1 MNYNEIKNQVKTKG
15 LGTYLN
21 SLFNDN
27 NINIKD
33 LVNTLDNNINL
44 ENKSNLQI
52 KKLLKSRLF
61 LIKRE
66 NVITSKDLNDAIK
79 LIEKSSKIVVVSG
92 AGISVNCGIPDFRS
106 KGGLYDSINSLKLTE
121 ISDPQEI
128 FSYYVFTNHPKL
140 FYSIVK
146 SILPSNFSPGRAHSF
161 IKALQDNDKLLRNYT
176 QNIDTLER
184 KAGITNLLECHG
196 SFAFLECLR
205 CERIYNSDVDFSEMI
220 TNGEIP
226 VCTENCKRE
235 YKRRR
240 RKRKSDQTSTDTTLD
255 ITDEAIINFFD
266 TKNEVIP
273 FLKLT
278 IRSPQLRTFFGED
291 VHPDYEQNVLEDS
304 QIVDLV
310 LVLGTSMA
318 VAPISELLGMKSIRA
333 FIKLTIL
340 AHIPHKVP
348 VIVINNTS
356 IKAIEPDVFL
366 QGDIDNIIND
376 ISSNLNLNQH

>member
-205 CERIYNSDVDFSEMI
+205 CERIYNSDDFSEMI

-273 FLKLT
+273 FLKPT
-278 IRSPQLRTFFGED
+278 ITFFGED

-318 VAPISELLGMKSIRA
+318 VAPISELL
-333 FIKLTIL
+333 

-348 VIVINNTS
+348 VIVINNTP

-366 QGDIDNIIND
+366 QGDIDKIVND

>member
-196 SFAFLECLR
+196 
-205 CERIYNSDVDFSEMI
+205 VFSHYTVI
-220 TNGEIP
+220 T
-226 VCTENCKRE
+226 
-235 YKRRR
+235 
-240 RKRKSDQTSTDTTLD
+240 
-255 ITDEAIINFFD
+255 
-266 TKNEVIP
+266 
-273 FLKLT
+273 
-278 IRSPQLRTFFGED
+278 
-291 VHPDYEQNVLEDS
+291 
-304 QIVDLV
+304 
-310 LVLGTSMA
+310 
-318 VAPISELLGMKSIRA
+318 
-333 FIKLTIL
+333 
-340 AHIPHKVP
+340 
-348 VIVINNTS
+348 
-356 IKAIEPDVFL
+356 
-366 QGDIDNIIND
+366 
-376 ISSNLNLNQH
+376 